1 MLENI
6 EEISI
11 LFDFYGEL
19 LPEKQ
24 REIFRLYHEDNLSL
38 AEIATEYGI
47 TRQGIHEAVKRSTEK
62 LRSYEVK
69 LGLVQKFQSAES
81 ALSIINLKIRDVR
94 KEYSENAELCHML
107 EEIGEVIDR
116 LNP

>member
-24 REIFRLYHEDNLSL
+24 REIFRLYHEDNYSL
-38 AEIATEYGI
+38 AEIATEHGI

-69 LGLVQKFQSAES
+69 LGLIQKFQSSES
-81 ALSIINLKIRDVR
+81 VLSVINRKICDLRT
-94 KEYSENAELCHML
+94 EYSENAELCL
-107 EEIGEVIDR
+107 ILKEIGEVIDG